1 MSDEED
7 DTEEPTTDKPPTD
20 EPTDEDSTCP
30 PSPQPTENNITS
42 MRKQFNVLD
51 AMQAHLDTQR
61 QQLSQD
67 EAFPLLTTFNAIQL
81 NICAGRRRLRKLQDP
96 SLSDTL
102 KLLTIDRYYIFN
114 NNVLLIFCR
123 IE

>member
-20 EPTDEDSTCP
+20 EPTDEDPTCP
-30 PSPQPTENNITS
+30 PSPQPTTNITS
-42 MRKQFNVLD
+42 MRTQFNVLD
-51 AMQAHLDTQR
+51 AIQAHLDTQR

-102 KLLTIDRYYIFN
+102 KLLTIDRYF
-114 NNVLLIFCR
+114 FFH
-123 IE
+123 